1 MDFDKGDK
9 ITLTLAGVTLVLLII
24 ATCYFAQ
31 IGEEFVFWHLCH
43 SNSGFR
49 YTFRVSDNLVV
60 RAVTMSDF

>member
-31 IGEEFVFWHLCH
+31 IGEEFLYFGIFAIVL
-43 SNSGFR
+43 
-49 YTFRVSDNLVV
+49 LVLGTLSV
-60 RAVTMSDF
+60 YLIIWWLER

>member
-31 IGEEFVFWHLCH
+31 IGE
-43 SNSGFR
+43 
-49 YTFRVSDNLVV
+49 
-60 RAVTMSDF
+60 